1 VSFRSDNGR
10 MGDST
15 AVLSELGT
23 LQVEFRYLSHHLKNL
38 DLEKK
43 AMKPLQIMHSKDP
56 DHGLFPI
63 SINIAD
69 GSFADTHIT
78 LGALG
83 DSFYEYLLKVWIQG
97 GKKETWLREMYDKAV
112 DGVIDI
118 LLEASSKTGLAF
130 LSDWTGTAN
139 VRKMDHL
146 VCFMP
151 GVMALGAH
159 TDPRGPDSVR
169 AKRDLA
175 VAKALMHTCHEMY
188 TRQSSGIAPE
198 FVEFP
203 ERGDMSVT
211 SAPFYILRPETAESL
226 FVLNQITGDPM
237 YRDWA
242 WGIWENIN
250 KHCRTDTAYAALR
263 DVNNPALGVD
273 NRMESF
279 FLAETL
285 KYLYL
290 ALDPDNTIDL
300 DVYVINTEAH
310 PMRIFD
316 DSHVP
321 VPAS

>member
-1 VSFRSDNGR
+1 
-10 MGDST
+10 
-15 AVLSELGT
+15 
-23 LQVEFRYLSHHLKNL
+23 
-38 DLEKK
+38 
-43 AMKPLQIMHSKDP
+43 
-56 DHGLFPI
+56 
-63 SINIAD
+63 
-69 GSFADTHIT
+69 
-78 LGALG
+78 
-83 DSFYEYLLKVWIQG
+83 
-97 GKKETWLREMYDKAV
+97 
-112 DGVIDI
+112 
-118 LLEASSKTGLAF
+118 
-130 LSDWTGTAN
+130 
-139 VRKMDHL
+139 
-146 VCFMP
+146 
-151 GVMALGAH
+151 
-159 TDPRGPDSVR
+159 
-169 AKRDLA
+169 
-175 VAKALMHTCHEMY
+175 
-188 TRQSSGIAPE
+188 
-198 FVEFP
+198 
-203 ERGDMSVT
+203 
-211 SAPFYILRPETAESL
+211 
-226 FVLNQITGDPM
+226 M